1 MTLPSFAANSSSL
14 SRALKVKIDRLAT
27 VLLRDNDVEVVLTG
41 YSSDVGSRSA
51 ALAIARARAVSVE
64 NFLRVRLSHLQ
75 DSKVK
80 IFVRGAISG
89 GATVTAN
96 VKGGIVVAL
105 LR

>member
-1 MTLPSFAANSSSL
+1 L
-14 SRALKVKIDRLAT
+14 SAALKVKIGHLAT
-27 VLLRDNDVEVVLTG
+27 VILRNNDSEVILTG

-51 ALAIARARAVSVE
+51 AIAIARARAVHVE
-64 NFLRVRLSHLQ
+64 EFLRVRLSHLQ

-80 IFVRGAISG
+80 IVVRGVISG

-96 VKGGIVVAL
+96 VKGGKVVAL